1 MTWDK
6 PHRYAMAAR
15 ATGVITGADRRPA
28 PEPLRALLG
37 AAGAEMLLLLGSP
50 RSATHLVAP
59 TGQGLGPVGR
69 HLKVLHEAGLIR
81 RRRTGRSVLHHRPAA
96 CASPAEAAGGAQE
109 PSGDAAGPWP
119 A

>member
-1 MTWDK
+1 M
-6 PHRYAMAAR
+6 
-15 ATGVITGADRRPA
+15 
-28 PEPLRALLG
+28 
-37 AAGAEMLLLLGSP
+37 
-50 RSATHLVAP
+50 AP

-119 A
+119 